1 MKLTGKVTRYN
12 ESVYGAKVYITD
24 SKNSYIDKDR
34 VGRTDPDGK
43 FSIPAPIINENG
55 VDIIDTSKYIAFES
69 YSPQGKGIK
78 QLEKGITEY
87 TFDTEKFPTTQE
99 LQEFTVS
106 VTKPA
111 TTPKPIITK
120 SPPTTTKSEP
130 TPPKSNKHWWVL
142 PSIVGL
148 LCLGGI
154 TYLVIKNRKK

>member
-24 SKNSYIDKDR
+24 AKNSYVDKDR

-43 FSIPAPIINENG
+43 FSISAPIINENG
-55 VDIIDTSKYIAFES
+55 VDVIDTSKYIAFES

-120 SPPTTTKSEP
+120 SPPTTPKSET
-130 TPPKSNKHWWVL
+130 TPPKSNKYWWVL
-142 PSIVGL
+142 PSIIGL
-148 LCLGGI
+148 LCVGGI
-154 TYLVIKNRKK
+154 TYLVIKNRKQ

>member
-24 SKNSYIDKDR
+24 AKNSYVDKDR

-43 FSIPAPIINENG
+43 FSISAPIINENG
-55 VDIIDTSKYIAFES
+55 VDVIDTSKYIAFES

-87 TFDTEKFPTTQE
+87 TFDTEKFPTTLE
-99 LQEFTVS
+99 LQEFAVS
-106 VTKPA
+106 VTKPS

-120 SPPTTTKSEP
+120 SPPTITKSET
-130 TPPKSNKHWWVL
+130 TPPKSNKYWWVL
-142 PSIVGL
+142 PSIIGL
-148 LCLGGI
+148 LCVGGI
-154 TYLVIKNRKK
+154 TYLVIKNRKQ

>member
-24 SKNSYIDKDR
+24 ANNSYVDKDR

-55 VDIIDTSKYIAFES
+55 VDVIDTSKYIAFES

-130 TPPKSNKHWWVL
+130 TPPKSNKYWWVL
-142 PSIVGL
+142 PSVIGL
-148 LCLGGI
+148 LCVGGI

>member
-1 MKLTGKVTRYN
+1 MKLTGKVTSHN

-24 SKNSYIDKDR
+24 AKNSYVDKDR

-55 VDIIDTSKYIAFES
+55 VDVIDTSKFIAFES

-78 QLEKGITEY
+78 PLEKGITEY
-87 TFDTEKFPTTQE
+87 TFDTEKFPTTQD

-120 SPPTTTKSEP
+120 SPPTTTKAE
-130 TPPKSNKHWWVL
+130 TIPPKSNKYWWVL
-142 PSIVGL
+142 PSAIGL
-148 LCLGGI
+148 LCAGAL
-154 TYLVIKNRKK
+154 TYVLIKNRKQ